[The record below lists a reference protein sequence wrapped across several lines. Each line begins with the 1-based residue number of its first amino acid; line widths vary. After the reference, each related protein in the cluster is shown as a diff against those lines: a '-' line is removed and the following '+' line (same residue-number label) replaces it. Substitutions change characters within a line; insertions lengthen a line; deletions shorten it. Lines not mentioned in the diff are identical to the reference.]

1 MKGQPLHHIIVR
13 HAISLLKD
21 ITHRPSLQMQT
32 THKSVNTPHP
42 AKELF
47 ILIKHETEQLPQSVV
62 SATTEEDT
70 VSPVINKRENL
81 VIEIVSRN
89 AISSKQARI
98 DRRRPRQ
105 RKESH

>member
-21 ITHRPSLQMQT
+21 ITHRSPLQMQT

-42 AKELF
+42 AEELF
-47 ILIKHETEQLPQSVV
+47 ILIKNKAEQLPQSVV
-62 SATTEEDT
+62 CATTEEDT

-81 VIEIVSRN
+81 I
-89 AISSKQARI
+89 
-98 DRRRPRQ
+98 
-105 RKESH
+105 

>member
-1 MKGQPLHHIIVR
+1 
-13 HAISLLKD
+13 
-21 ITHRPSLQMQT
+21 MQT

-42 AKELF
+42 AEELF
-47 ILIKHETEQLPQSVV
+47 ILIKNKAEQLPQSVV
-62 SATTEEDT
+62 CAPTEEDT